1 MFSKVVGDN
10 VLGGVLVEVI
20 VLGDKDCWLF
30 SESSVCCS
38 VLSSCEIVSFSAFE
52 VRYSVGVGLVVG
64 KVVSGCWVEVANI
77 VVRAVEIVRC
87 FSC

>member
-10 VLGGVLVEVI
+10 VLGGVLVGVI

-30 SESSVCCS
+30 SGSSVCCS
-38 VLSSCEIVSFSAFE
+38 VLSSYKIVSLFAFE
-52 VRYSVGVGLVVG
+52 VRCSVGVGLVVG
-64 KVVSGCWVEVANI
+64 KVVSRCWVEVANI
-77 VVRAVEIVRC
+77 VVRAVEIVRG